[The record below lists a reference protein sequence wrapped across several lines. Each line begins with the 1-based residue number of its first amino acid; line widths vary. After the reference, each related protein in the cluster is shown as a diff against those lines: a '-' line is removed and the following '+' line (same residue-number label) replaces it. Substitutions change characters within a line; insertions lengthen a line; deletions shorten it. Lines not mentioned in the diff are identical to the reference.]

1 MRARLMQSGRLTRWL
16 PVLLSINILLL
27 AFYLVFDYQL
37 VFHSDAAVK
46 NLLAQEIV
54 DTGQYFPHDW
64 NYVNGDVWVFN
75 THTFILLLLPF
86 LHNGFLA
93 HAASDLLSAA
103 LILYGSW
110 RLTGLLEQ
118 SRLARLLG
126 MLVLSAGM
134 SLIMAEHIYGQ
145 AAYGSL
151 YYMACFLLLAYWSFT
166 EAHGR
171 SRLLWGGATAVLT
184 TLVFWTNP
192 QRALLFYGLPLL
204 TAGAVQ
210 QWLAWRAAA
219 PRRDWRHAQAM
230 AVVVLGLVAGAVLN
244 GYTLSKVNNNL
255 GLTQIRWLDFNGMA
269 HNLLAVVSG
278 LMSLFDGI
286 PNGQGKVASLAG
298 AYAALRLLGALL
310 LVGLLPWGLV
320 RALQLQRGPRQLVVV
335 FAAVSF
341 AANLFVMVTTSLA
354 DMSSPDA
361 SVRYLVPSL
370 LYMLLILVGL
380 LVDHQPLQLPLRS
393 AALGAVVLL
402 ATSAPTSYLYPFNE
416 AQHLA
421 HRGLIM
427 LTPDQQLADYLKQQ
441 GLRYGYATFWNA
453 GKLSVLSAGAAR
465 VRPVALDRGL
475 PQPNRKLSSNRWY
488 MPAAWQG
495 ETFLMLRND
504 ELAHLDRAMLDS
516 YAGQPRVLHYQNV
529 TILVY
534 PGNLAAAV
542 PGWDIEVQQRQH
554 YAMNAATLHMQGS
567 VRDGVVTAAPGEQ
580 GNVHFGPMRMLARGA
595 YAVSFDLDTEGGSA
609 GDYGMVD
616 VATDA
621 GNTIHARQA
630 VTAAGKQRLTLR
642 FETRRPLDMVEFR
655 AFSTGR
661 GRFTLSGIDVERIPT
676 DLEKQ

>member
-1 MRARLMQSGRLTRWL
+1 MRARLMQSGRLTRCWL
-16 PVLLSINILLL
+16 PVLLSINLLLL
-27 AFYLVFDYQL
+27 AFYLVVDYQL

-46 NLLAQEIV
+46 NLLAQEIFE
-54 DTGQYFPHDW
+54 TGQYFPSDW
-64 NYVNGDVWVFN
+64 NYVNGDLWVFN

-86 LHNGFLA
+86 LRNGFLA

-151 YYMACFLLLAYWSFT
+151 YYMACFLLLAYWSLT
-166 EAHGR
+166 EAQGR
-171 SRLLWGGATAVLT
+171 RRLLWGGATVVLT

-204 TAGAVQ
+204 AAGAVQ
-210 QWLAWRAAA
+210 QWLAWRAAG
-219 PRRDWRHAQAM
+219 PRRDWRHARAM
-230 AVVVLGLVAGAVLN
+230 AVVVLGLVAGSLLN
-244 GYTLSKVNNNL
+244 GYTLSQVNNDP
-255 GLTQIRWLDFNGMA
+255 GLTQIHWLDFNGMA
-269 HNLLAVVSG
+269 RNLLAVVSG
-278 LMSLFDGI
+278 VMSLFDGI
-286 PNGQGKVASLAG
+286 PHSQGKVASLAG

-310 LVGLLPWGLV
+310 LIGLLPWGLL
-320 RALQLQRGPRQLVVV
+320 RALQPQRGPRQLVVV
-335 FAAVSF
+335 FAAVAF
-341 AANLFVMVTTSLA
+341 AVNLFVMVTTSLA

-370 LYMLLILVGL
+370 LFMLLILVGL
-380 LVDHQPLQLPLRS
+380 LVDQAPLKLPLRS
-393 AALGAVVLL
+393 AALGAIVLL

-416 AQHLA
+416 AQWA
-421 HRGLIM
+421 HRGLIL

-453 GKLSVLSAGAAR
+453 GKLSVLSGGAAQ

-475 PQPNRKLSSNRWY
+475 PQPSRKLSSNRWY
-488 MPAAWQG
+488 TPAAWQG
-495 ETFLMLRND
+495 ATFLMLRDD
-504 ELAHLDRAMLDS
+504 ELPHLDRALLDR
-516 YAGQPRVLHYQNV
+516 YAGQPRVLRYQNL

-542 PGWDIEVQQRQH
+542 PGWDVNVTQRQH
-554 YAMNAATLHMQGS
+554 YQMSVHTLHQQGTL
-567 VRDGVVTAAPGEQ
+567 RDGTITAAPGEQ
-580 GNVHFGPMRMLARGA
+580 GNVHFGPMRLLGRGA
-595 YAVSFDLDTEGGSA
+595 YAVSFDLDTEGGDA
-609 GDYGMVD
+609 GDFGMID
-616 VATDA
+616 VVTDA
-621 GNTIHARQA
+621 GNTVHARQA

-642 FETRRPLDMVEFR
+642 FDTRRPLAMVEFR
-655 AFSTGR
+655 AFSSGR

-676 DLEKQ
+676 DLEKH